1 MTELSEEAL
10 HNLCYNALS
19 FADNLFQMWLTVTFA
34 AILAIY
40 FSQSNITPYMRRLL
54 IGLYIG
60 ASAMLVGRWCVA
72 IFYHFLTYQ
81 NQLID
86 QGLLP
91 FPTPK
96 YAGILGLLHLT
107 LYVFGTGG
115 TLYFMIKFSQKNV
128 RGESTE
134 DVDD

>member
-1 MTELSEEAL
+1 
-10 HNLCYNALS
+10 
-19 FADNLFQMWLTVTFA
+19 
-34 AILAIY
+34 
-40 FSQSNITPYMRRLL
+40 
-54 IGLYIG
+54 
-60 ASAMLVGRWCVA
+60 
-72 IFYHFLTYQ
+72 LTYQ

-96 YAGILGLLHLT
+96 FGGILGLLHLT
-107 LYVFGTGG
+107 LYLFGTGA
-115 TLYFMIKFSQKNV
+115 TLYFMMQFAQKNV